1 MTSKP
6 TATVMATVA
15 DDHCTP
21 EFIERLHRAGMTGV
35 RINSAHASPEAI
47 EAMVRVIR
55 SVDPSISILMDTK
68 GAEIRTTATRDDV
81 EIDFAAGDEV
91 MIAEHATE
99 LTTRDVI
106 AITATGICDRV
117 PAGTHILLD
126 DGEVEL
132 VATGSDGNLLSCSVV
147 KSGRLGARKTVSF
160 QGVESP
166 EALPALTER
175 DRAAI
180 RAGIKVGIDIVAHSF
195 VRSAADVEAVREE
208 LDGTGIKLFSK
219 IECRRAIENFD
230 GILAASDG
238 LLCAR
243 GDLGAEVGIM
253 NVPAVEMHTIAACR
267 EADKPVIV
275 ATQFLQS
282 MMDSPVPTR
291 AEAGDIASAVMQ
303 GADTLLLCGETAR
316 GKYPEECVKWMKSV
330 IDTTALYR
338 DGGWQAV
345 VANID
350 R

>member
-1 MTSKP
+1 MKGKP

-15 DDHCTP
+15 DTMCTP
-21 EFIERLHRAGMTGV
+21 EFIERLHSAGMTGV

-47 EAMVRVIR
+47 EAMVGVIR

-68 GAEIRTTATRDDV
+68 GAEIRTTATLDYE
-81 EIDFAAGDEV
+81 EIALAEGDE
-91 MIAEHATE
+91 MRITEHATAV
-99 LTTRDVI
+99 TTGSVI
-106 AITATGICDRV
+106 AITASGICDKV
-117 PAGTHILLD
+117 VAGTHILLD

-132 VATGSDGNLLSCSVV
+132 EATGNDGNELTCQVV
-147 KSGRLGARKTVSF
+147 KAGRLGARKTVSF

-180 RAGIKVGIDIVAHSF
+180 RAGIRAGIDIVAHSF

-208 LDGTGIKLFSK
+208 LAGTDIKLFSK

-230 GILAASDG
+230 EILSASDG

-253 NVPAVEMHTIAACR
+253 YVPAVEMHTIAECR
-267 EADKPVIV
+267 AASKPVIV

-291 AEAGDIASAVMQ
+291 AEAADIAWAVMQ

-338 DGGWQAV
+338 EGGWQSV
-345 VANID
+345 VATFD